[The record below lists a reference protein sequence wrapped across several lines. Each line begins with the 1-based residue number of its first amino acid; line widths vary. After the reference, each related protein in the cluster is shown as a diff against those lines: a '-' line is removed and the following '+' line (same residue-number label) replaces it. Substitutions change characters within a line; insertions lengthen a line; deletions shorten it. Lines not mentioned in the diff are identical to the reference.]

1 MELAKIEKLIEK
13 YLEAETT
20 LEEEKFLKKYFSE
33 NKVPS
38 HLEEYRKLFSY
49 YVNNSLDVSSKPITL
64 NGNKSINRNRPLIS
78 WLAVAA
84 MAVLF
89 FSVFSIY
96 QNNITEKKQAEL
108 AYMETQRA
116 LELISISLNKGN
128 NAIAQL
134 QTFEN
139 SQNKIFKNN

>member
-20 LEEEKFLKKYFSE
+20 LKEEQILKNYFSNNE
-33 NKVPS
+33 VPS
-38 HLEEYRKLFSY
+38 HLESY
-49 YVNNSLDVSSKPITL
+49 KKMFAYFDSSSLDVSEKRISLPK
-64 NGNKSINRNRPLIS
+64 NKSIIS

-84 MAVLF
+84 IAVF
-89 FSVFSIY
+89 FVSVFSI
-96 QNNITEKKQAEL
+96 QQSGINEQREAEL
-108 AYMETQRA
+108 AYMETQKA
-116 LELISISLNKGN
+116 LNLISNSLNKGN

-139 SQNKIFKNN
+139 TQNKIFKDK

>member
-20 LEEEKFLKKYFSE
+20 LEEEIFLKKYFTE
-33 NKVPS
+33 KDVPS
-38 HLEEYRKLFSY
+38 HLEEYKKLFSY
-49 YVNNSLDVSSKPITL
+49 FVNNSLEVSSKPITL
-64 NGNKSINRNRPLIS
+64 PQNRSIIS

-84 MAVLF
+84 IAVLF
-89 FSVFSIY
+89 VSIFSIY
-96 QNNITEKKQAEL
+96 QNNIIEKKQAEL
-108 AYMETQRA
+108 AYMETKKA
-116 LELISISLNKGN
+116 FDLISFSLNKGN
-128 NAIAQL
+128 DAIAQL

>member
-13 YLEAETT
+13 YIEAETT
-20 LEEEKFLKKYFSE
+20 LEEEIFLKKYFTE
-33 NKVPS
+33 KDVPS

-49 YVNNSLDVSSKPITL
+49 FVNNSLDVSNKPITL
-64 NGNKSINRNRPLIS
+64 PQNRSIIS

-84 MAVLF
+84 IAVLF
-89 FSVFSIY
+89 VSIFSIY
-96 QNNITEKKQAEL
+96 QNNLNERKQAEL

-116 LELISISLNKGN
+116 LDLISFSLNKGN
-128 NAIAQL
+128 DAIAQL

>member
-13 YLEAETT
+13 YIEAETT
-20 LEEEKFLKKYFSE
+20 LEEEIFLKKYFTE
-33 NKVPS
+33 KDVPS

-49 YVNNSLDVSSKPITL
+49 FVNNSLDVSNKPITL
-64 NGNKSINRNRPLIS
+64 PQNRSIIS

-84 MAVLF
+84 IAVLF
-89 FSVFSIY
+89 VSIFSIY
-96 QNNITEKKQAEL
+96 QNNLNERKQAEL

-116 LELISISLNKGN
+116 LDLISFSLNRGN
-128 NAIAQL
+128 DAIAQL

>member
-1 MELAKIEKLIEK
+1 MELVKIEKLIEK

-20 LEEEKFLKKYFSE
+20 LKEEVFLKKYFSE
-33 NKVPS
+33 NEVPS
-38 HLEEYRKLFSY
+38 HLEEYKTLFSY
-49 YVNNSLDVSSKPITL
+49 FSDSSLDVSNKPITL
-64 NGNKSINRNRPLIS
+64 SKDRSIIS

-84 MAVLF
+84 IAVLF
-89 FSVFSIY
+89 VSIFSIY
-96 QNNITEKKQAEL
+96 QNNINERTQAEL

-116 LELISISLNKGN
+116 LDLISFSLNKGN

-139 SQNKIFKNN
+139 SQNKIFKNK

>member
-20 LEEEKFLKKYFSE
+20 LEEEIFLKKYFSE
-33 NKVPS
+33 KDVPS

-49 YVNNSLDVSSKPITL
+49 FTNSSLDTSSKPITL
-64 NGNKSINRNRPLIS
+64 PRNRSIIS

-84 MAVLF
+84 IAVLF
-89 FSVFSIY
+89 VSIFSIY
-96 QNNITEKKQAEL
+96 QNDLNERKQAEL
-108 AYMETQRA
+108 AYMETQKA
-116 LELISISLNKGN
+116 LDLISFSLNRGN
-128 NAIAQL
+128 DAIAQL

-139 SQNKIFKNN
+139 SHNKIFKNK

>member
-20 LEEEKFLKKYFSE
+20 LKEELFLKKFFSE
-33 NKVPS
+33 NKVPA

-64 NGNKSINRNRPLIS
+64 NRNKSLNKNRPLIS

-89 FSVFSIY
+89 FSIFSIY

-116 LELISISLNKGN
+116 LELISVSLNKGN

>member
-1 MELAKIEKLIEK
+1 M
-13 YLEAETT
+13 
-20 LEEEKFLKKYFSE
+20 
-33 NKVPS
+33 
-38 HLEEYRKLFSY
+38 
-49 YVNNSLDVSSKPITL
+49 DVSYKPITL
-64 NGNKSINRNRPLIS
+64 NTNRSLNRNRPLIS

-128 NAIAQL
+128 DAIAQL
-134 QTFEN
+134 QTFET